1 MRNVSKKSVVVALT
15 ALPMMFLAV
24 SQANAADTL
33 AKIKSKGVLVIGH
46 RESSD
51 PISYVADGKAVGYAV
66 DICKNVADQVKK
78 ELNMPNLRVEYKAV
92 TSSTRLPELLS
103 GNIDMECGSTTNSKQ
118 RQEQAAF
125 STNYYAT
132 EVRMA
137 VKANSNIKS
146 IADLNGKAV
155 VTTQGTTS
163 DKYIKM
169 SERGQKVNVNN
180 IYGKDHADSFA
191 ILASGRAA
199 AFVMDDNI
207 LAGLIAKSANPKE
220 FAIVG
225 PVLSSEPY
233 GIMLPKDDPKFK
245 ALADH
250 VVTNMWK
257 SGQMEKL
264 YKKWFEAPIPP
275 KNINLHMQPS
285 GSFKKLQAHPNDT
298 GV

>member
-207 LAGLIAKSANPKE
+207 LAGLIAKSANPKD

-225 PVLSSEPY
+225 PVLSS
-233 GIMLPKDDPKFK
+233 
-245 ALADH
+245 
-250 VVTNMWK
+250 
-257 SGQMEKL
+257 
-264 YKKWFEAPIPP
+264 
-275 KNINLHMQPS
+275 
-285 GSFKKLQAHPNDT
+285 
-298 GV
+298 